1 MTHPTPC
8 DADQEPEAAKPA
20 EEEKKADETNGRE
33 EAPKEAPK
41 GLPALGPRKKKAGTA
56 EAAKQVEA

>member
-1 MTHPTPC
+1 MH
-8 DADQEPEAAKPA
+8 AA
-20 EEEKKADETNGRE
+20 EETNGKE

-41 GLPALGPRKKKAGTA
+41 GLPALGPRKKKAAAA